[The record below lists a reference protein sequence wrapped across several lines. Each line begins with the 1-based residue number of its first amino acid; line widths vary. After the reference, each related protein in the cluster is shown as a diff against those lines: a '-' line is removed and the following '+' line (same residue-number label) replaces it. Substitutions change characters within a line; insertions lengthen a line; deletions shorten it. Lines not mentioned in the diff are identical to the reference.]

1 MLLAILI
8 ATWATLI
15 AARGTP
21 IGAAMQRWLVEKPAA
36 MLSGIHRQT
45 WLALLALVVIG
56 FTCSWVIGKEG
67 IMLYGMAL
75 PELTAAM
82 AMIDLGVMVDVAV
95 LLVATA
101 STGGWRAVRTMV
113 SVWLGG
119 RSRSA
124 RTRRTR
130 RPQRPAANDD
140 GERPG
145 FALAA

>member
-1 MLLAILI
+1 MLAILI
-8 ATWATLI
+8 ATWAALI

-21 IGAAMQRWLVEKPAA
+21 IGTAMRRWLVEKPAA

-45 WLALLALVVIG
+45 WLAVLALVVIG

-67 IMLYGMAL
+67 ILLYSMAL
-75 PELTAAM
+75 PELTAAL
-82 AMIDLGVMVDVAV
+82 AMVDLGVLVDVAM

-101 STGGWRAVRTMV
+101 STSGWRAVRTMV
-113 SVWLGG
+113 SVWLD

-130 RPQRPAANDD
+130 RTQRPAANDD

-145 FALAA
+145 FARAA